1 MADEDGSSGSSGL
14 RGRKQRVNFENANA
28 CRGSNP
34 IRNDQWNGSGFR
46 AGHPSITHGYGVE
59 YIRGKGG
66 VAKYRDCAY
75 SDCVRK
81 PS

>member
-14 RGRKQRVNFENANA
+14 RGNKKQTNFDDAHANHRSHPLRNNLRHKSGKKAGNAVTTQ
-28 CRGSNP
+28 R
-34 IRNDQWNGSGFR
+34 
-46 AGHPSITHGYGVE
+46 YGIE

>member
-14 RGRKQRVNFENANA
+14 RRNTNRANFDDAYASHRSQPLRNNLRHESQR
-28 CRGSNP
+28 S
-34 IRNDQWNGSGFR
+34 
-46 AGHPSITHGYGVE
+46 AGKVASTQGYGIE